1 MIKISKES
9 TYASKAES
17 KVSKNISFEQKNPFL
32 KQTTSA
38 ITCEDGH
45 ARFTVILLKTFDHF
59 LGRKV
64 FNSNNFYI
72 YFLQ

>member
-32 KQTTSA
+32 KKTTSA
-38 ITCEDGH
+38 SSSDPPCKGGK
-45 ARFTVILLKTFDHF
+45 AGFTVIRIKTFDHF

-64 FNSNNFYI
+64 FNSDNFFI
-72 YFLQ
+72 